1 MTITGR
7 RRLARGIA
15 PLVLAALASPRA
27 GGLVAVLVA
36 AVLAAGLAACSSNL
50 PPTSAPALPAVQAQA
65 AEPSTDPVDVERR
78 ARVRLELA
86 SAYFSRGQTDT
97 ALEEV
102 QRSIAAKPDLA
113 EAYNLQ
119 GLIYA
124 SMNEDALAEESFAR
138 ALKINPRDGSTL
150 HNQGWFLCQR
160 DRFTEAQAQFAA
172 ALAIP
177 QYREVARSH
186 LARGVCYGRNQQ
198 WIEAEAALMRAYEL
212 EPSNP
217 STGLNLADVLL
228 RRGEF
233 ERARFY
239 VGRVND
245 TPGNVNAQTLWLAAR
260 IEHKLGQTSS
270 LRVLG
275 DRLRQGFAQSPEAA
289 LFERGRFDD

>member
-1 MTITGR
+1 MTPVWRHRRTGPSVAGWAA
-7 RRLARGIA
+7 ARMIA
-15 PLVLAALASPRA
+15 LI
-27 GGLVAVLVA
+27 AVMT
-36 AVLAAGLAACSSNL
+36 AGLAGCST
-50 PPTSAPALPAVQAQA
+50 TSTTTTGPRATATEQPKA
-65 AEPSTDPVDVERR
+65 AGPSTDPVDVERR

-86 SAYFSRGQTDT
+86 GAYFSRGQTDT
-97 ALEEV
+97 ALEEIK
-102 QRSIAAKPDLA
+102 RSIAAKPDLA

-124 SMNEDALAEESFAR
+124 ALNEDTLAEASFAR
-138 ALKINPRDGSTL
+138 ALGINPRDGQTL

-160 DRFTEAQAQFAA
+160 DRFAEAQAQFLA

-177 QYREVARSH
+177 QYRDVARTY
-186 LARGVCYGRNQQ
+186 LARGVCFGRNQQ
-198 WIEAEAALMRAYEL
+198 WLEAEAALMRAYEL

-217 STGLNLADVLL
+217 SAGVNLADVLV
-228 RRGEF
+228 RRGEW

-239 VGRVND
+239 IGRVND

-260 IEHKLGQTSS
+260 IEHKLGQASS

-275 DRLRQGFAQSPEAA
+275 DRLRQGFPQSPEAA

>member
-1 MTITGR
+1 MTPVW
-7 RRLARGIA
+7 RRL
-15 PLVLAALASPRA
+15 LAGPSRA
-27 GGLVAVLVA
+27 GWVA
-36 AVLAAGLAACSSNL
+36 APVIALIAVMTAGLAGCSTTSTTTSG
-50 PPTSAPALPAVQAQA
+50 PPAIATEQPKA
-65 AEPSTDPVDVERR
+65 AGPSTDPVDVERR

-86 SAYFSRGQTDT
+86 AAYFSRGQTDT

-102 QRSIAAKPDLA
+102 KRSIAAKSDLA

-124 SMNEDALAEESFAR
+124 ALNEDALAESSFAR
-138 ALKINPRDGSTL
+138 ALVINPRDGQTL

-160 DRFTEAQAQFAA
+160 DRFDEAQAQFVA

-177 QYREVARSH
+177 QYREVARTH
-186 LARGVCYGRNQQ
+186 LARGVCFGRNQQ
-198 WIEAEAALMRAYEL
+198 WLEAEAALMRAYEL
-212 EPSNP
+212 EAGNP
-217 STGLNLADVLL
+217 SAGLNLADVLA

-239 VGRVND
+239 IGRVND

-260 IEHKLGQTSS
+260 IEHKLGQASS

-275 DRLRQGFAQSPEAA
+275 DRLRQGFPQSPEAA

>member
-1 MTITGR
+1 MTTAWLQR
-7 RRLARGIA
+7 RADRG
-15 PLVLAALASPRA
+15 
-27 GGLVAVLVA
+27 GGWVAVLLVF
-36 AVLAAGLAACSSNL
+36 VLLTAGLAACSS
-50 PPTSAPALPAVQAQA
+50 TSTTTSRAPAIAVEQPKA
-65 AEPSTDPVDVERR
+65 AGPSTDPVDVERR

-97 ALEEV
+97 ALEEIKL
-102 QRSIAAKPDLA
+102 SIAAKSDLA
-113 EAYNLQ
+113 EAHNLQ

-124 SMNEDALAEESFAR
+124 ALNEDALAQESFAR
-138 ALKINPRDGSTL
+138 ALRINPRDGQTL

-177 QYREVARSH
+177 QYREIARTH
-186 LARGVCYGRNQQ
+186 LARGVCFGRNQQ
-198 WIEAEAALMRAYEL
+198 WVEAEAALMRAYEL

-217 STGLNLADVLL
+217 SAGLNLADVLF
-228 RRGEF
+228 RRAEF

-260 IEHKLGQTSS
+260 IEHKLGQASN

-275 DRLRQGFAQSPEAA
+275 DRLRQGFPQSPEAA